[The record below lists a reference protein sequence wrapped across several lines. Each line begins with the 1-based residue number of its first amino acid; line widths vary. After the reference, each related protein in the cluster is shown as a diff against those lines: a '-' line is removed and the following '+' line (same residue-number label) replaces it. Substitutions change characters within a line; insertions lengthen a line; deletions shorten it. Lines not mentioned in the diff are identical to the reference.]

1 MRLVT
6 DTFAYCAAE
15 LPAWNTISI
24 SGYHMREAGSTAVQ
38 EVAFTIANAIAYA
51 DAAIAAGLRFDD
63 FAPRLSFFFAA
74 HNDLFE
80 EAAKFRVA
88 RRVWAKV
95 ARDRFGAADE
105 RSMTMRFLARRPGL
119 AARLLAGL
127 ATLVVGLRYYR
138 SVRRALALARAVR
151 VAAG

>member
-1 MRLVT
+1 VTPRKAAPLVEQRQALRLRMQ
-6 DTFAYCAAE
+6 AQRE
-15 LPAWNTISI
+15 LIALRLGPAPVR
-24 SGYHMREAGSTAVQ
+24 GEG
-38 EVAFTIANAIAYA
+38 
-51 DAAIAAGLRFDD
+51 G
-63 FAPRLSFFFAA
+63 P
-74 HNDLFE
+74 
-80 EAAKFRVA
+80 
-88 RRVWAKV
+88 
-95 ARDRFGAADE
+95 